1 MAVRIDRDTFL
12 QRALERF
19 GHRYSYEE
27 IDYRSYRTPVKIR
40 CLDHPVRLIVI
51 TPERHLQTTGGCK
64 YCLRRYRQQAMEAA
78 VTVAAG
84 PGDRQPGAAQKPG
97 SAQQPGAAQPSA
109 QAEVSATATRSW

>member
-84 PGDRQPGAAQKPG
+84 PGDRQPGAT
-97 SAQQPGAAQPSA
+97 QQPGAAQPWA
-109 QAEVSATATRSW
+109 QAEVSATATGSW

>member
-64 YCLRRYRQQAMEAA
+64 YCLRRYRQQAMEAT
-78 VTVAAG
+78 VTVSAG
-84 PGDRQPGAAQKPG
+84 PGDQQPGT
-97 SAQQPGAAQPSA
+97 AQQPRTVQPSA
-109 QAEVSATATRSW
+109 KTEVSAAATGSW